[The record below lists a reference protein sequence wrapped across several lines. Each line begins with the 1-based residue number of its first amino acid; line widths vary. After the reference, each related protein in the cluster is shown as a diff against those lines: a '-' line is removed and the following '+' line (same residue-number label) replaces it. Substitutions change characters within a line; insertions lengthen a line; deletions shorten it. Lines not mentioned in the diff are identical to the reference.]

1 MDVSMPELH
10 TMSTVVAVVDD
21 DPRIRDLLK
30 DELLD
35 EGVIPVL
42 CASGNEMLEAI
53 KQSDVQLILL
63 DLMMP
68 GMDGVQCLKRLR
80 SESYQGAVVVV
91 TALADDELRRQV
103 MAEGAVEYIVK
114 TDLFQSLAGVLNRNI
129 ASRK

>member
-1 MDVSMPELH
+1 MAELH
-10 TMSTVVAVVDD
+10 TTSTVVAVVDD

-42 CASGNEMLEAI
+42 CASGSEMIEVI
-53 KQSDVQLILL
+53 KQNDVQLILL

-91 TALADDELRRQV
+91 TALADDEMRRQA

-114 TDLFQSLAGVLNRNI
+114 TDLFQSLAGVLSRNI

>member
-1 MDVSMPELH
+1 MPELH
-10 TMSTVVAVVDD
+10 TTSTVVAVVDD
-21 DPRIRDLLK
+21 DPRIRNLLK

-35 EGVIPVL
+35 EGMIPVL

-53 KQSDVQLILL
+53 KQNDIQLILL

-80 SESYQGAVVVV
+80 SESYQGVVVVV
-91 TALADDELRRQV
+91 TALADDEMRRQV

>member
-1 MDVSMPELH
+1 MPELH
-10 TMSTVVAVVDD
+10 TTSTVVAVVDD

-35 EGVIPVL
+35 EGMIPVL

-53 KQSDVQLILL
+53 KQNDIQLILL

-80 SESYQGAVVVV
+80 SESYQGVVVVV
-91 TALADDELRRQV
+91 TALADDEMRRQV